1 MKKFNDVLMTI
12 VHILE
17 RIIAIVLMVVVVLA
31 GAYMIK
37 ELFGGF
43 KEGFDIEFLK
53 KILAHAFT
61 IVIIIEFIRVLI
73 KHTMG
78 TVVETLIFALARGL
92 IVESERVWEMAV
104 TIVAI
109 VLLLAARK
117 YLFINNDLKKIK
129 NED

>member
-17 RIIAIVLMVVVVLA
+17 RAIAIVLMVVVLLA
-31 GAYMIK
+31 GAYMVK
-37 ELFGGF
+37 ELLGGF
-43 KEGFDIEFLK
+43 KEGFEIEFLK

-78 TVVETLIFALARGL
+78 PVVETLIFALARGL
-92 IVESERVWEMAV
+92 IVGSQRVWEMAV